1 MIKGKEGITLVQLV
15 VTIIV
20 MLIIAGVV
28 ISLTV
33 GDKGIVKQAENAV
46 NEASTFENSSQYE
59 RDTLYNEIVSPKK

>member
-1 MIKGKEGITLVQLV
+1 MIKSKEGITLVQLV

-28 ISLTV
+28 ISLTI

>member
-1 MIKGKEGITLVQLV
+1 MIKSKEGITLVQLV

-28 ISLTV
+28 ISLTI

-46 NEASTFENSSQYE
+46 NEASTFENSSQYD

>member
-33 GDKGIVKQAENAV
+33 GDKGIVKQAENAA